1 MGGPMDIRVGDTI
14 TLKKLHPCG
23 ARKWKV
29 LRSGA
34 DFRIRCLGCGH
45 LLMLPRRTLEKSI
58 VQIEHEN
65 GEADH
70 G

>member
-1 MGGPMDIRVGDTI
+1 MDIRVGDTI
-14 TLKKLHPCG
+14 TLRKQHPCG

-34 DFRIRCLGCGH
+34 DFRIQCLGCAH
-45 LLMLPRRTLEKSI
+45 QLMLSRRTLEKS
-58 VQIEHEN
+58 VTQIEHEN